1 VADPEPTPIPRAR
14 RHLGGGAA
22 VSVIADLG
30 PLAAAGVLSIVLAR
44 VIGPSGNGEY
54 ALLATVVNVAVLV
67 CSLGLSSGITYEV
80 SRANWA
86 VRRAFHESY
95 LVALLL
101 GALGIAGGLGFYAL
115 TQDSVL
121 RSVDLALVLVALASI
136 PAFLAGQFASAILLG
151 DDRYEA
157 YGSLPLTTAAVTVV
171 VAAGLTIPYGLT
183 GAIVG
188 MLAAAVV
195 TATVGAALLGRRSP
209 GEAAQGRR
217 VEPAAPRRPLRDA
230 FRFGLPGWIGN
241 IFQQANYRFDVI
253 ILGAYAS
260 TTDVGVYSVALT
272 LVSIAWVLPHGLQMV
287 IFPRT
292 ASLDAGTRT
301 GEVSPE
307 ESDAAVTR
315 GTRHSVLLLPP
326 AGLIVVALLALV
338 PLVYGGRFDQTVV
351 LGLVLL
357 PGVLALGV
365 GKVLGSVVAGRG
377 KPRYNLYTG
386 ALSAVI
392 TLGLYFALIP
402 PYGDWGAAIASSIS
416 YLTTTVIACVFFK
429 RVVGVPLRDALIPTT
444 ADLRNYPEALHALRA
459 HLRGRRARQ
468 RPA

>member
-1 VADPEPTPIPRAR
+1 
-14 RHLGGGAA
+14 

-30 PLAAAGVLSIVLAR
+30 PLVAAGVLSIVLAR
-44 VIGPSGNGEY
+44 AIGPSGNGEY
-54 ALLATVVNVAVLV
+54 ALLATVVGVAVLV

-80 SRANWA
+80 SRASWPA
-86 VRRAFHESY
+86 RRAFRESY
-95 LVALLL
+95 LAAVLL
-101 GALGIAGGLGFYAL
+101 GALGVAGGIGFYTL

-121 RSVDLALVLVALASI
+121 RSVDLALVLIALASI
-136 PAFLAGQFASAILLG
+136 PPFLAGQFASSILLG

-157 YGSLPLTTAAVTVV
+157 YGLLPLTTAAVTLV
-171 VAAGLTIPYGLT
+171 VAAGLTIPFGLT

-195 TATVGAALLGRRSP
+195 TAAAGAALLARPSP
-209 GEAAQGRR
+209 GDATHAAAVQG
-217 VEPAAPRRPLRDA
+217 PGPRRPLREA

-260 TTDVGVYSVALT
+260 TADVGVYSVALT
-272 LVSIAWVLPHGLQMV
+272 LASIAWVLPHGLQTV

-292 ASLDAGTRT
+292 ASLDAGTQT
-301 GEVSPE
+301 GEVSTE

-315 GTRHSVLLLPP
+315 ATRHSVLLLPP
-326 AGLIVVALLALV
+326 AGLVVLALLALV
-338 PLVYGGRFDQTVV
+338 PLVYGRSFDQTVV

-386 ALSAVI
+386 ALSALI
-392 TLGLYFALIP
+392 TVALYFALIP
-402 PYGDWGAAIASSIS
+402 PYGAWGAAIASSVS
-416 YLTTTVIACVFFK
+416 YFTTTVLACVFFK
-429 RVVGVPLRDALIPTT
+429 HVVGVPLGRALIPTA

-459 HLRGRRARQ
+459 HLRARRARQ